1 MYDVPYTLNRR
12 RSLPSEL
19 GEFIASARKERGVGL
34 RALAREIR
42 RSPSF
47 LVMIEKNDPPPG
59 VAEETLRRIAR
70 ALDLNPDHLI
80 TLAGKIPDDVVP
92 NDELE
97 VAIYRLVK
105 QLSPEAKRSL
115 RSQLEKQVM

>member
-1 MYDVPYTLNRR
+1 M
-12 RSLPSEL
+12 PSEL
-19 GEFIASARKERGVGL
+19 GQFIASARKERGIGL
-34 RALAREIR
+34 RALAREIE

-59 VAEETLRRIAR
+59 VAEETLRRIAG
-70 ALDLNPDHLI
+70 ALDVSPDHLI
-80 TLAGKIPDDVVP
+80 TLAGKTPDDVVP
-92 NDELE
+92 DDELE

-115 RSQLEKQVM
+115 LARLEEQVS

>member
-1 MYDVPYTLNRR
+1 M
-12 RSLPSEL
+12 PSEL
-19 GEFIASARKERGVGL
+19 GQFIADVRKERGMGL

-47 LVMIEKNDPPPG
+47 LVMIEKNDPLPG

-70 ALDLNPDHLI
+70 ALDVNPDHLI
-80 TLAGKIPDDVVP
+80 TLAGKTPDDVVP
-92 NDELE
+92 DDELE

-115 RSQLEKQVM
+115 LARLERQFT